1 MARTVVITGAS
12 TGIGRACALRLDSAG
27 WQVFAGVRKTADADS
42 LRAEASEQL
51 VPLMID
57 VGDGASIAAA
67 AQEVSGVTG
76 GTLDALVNNA
86 GISVQGPLEH
96 LPLDEIR
103 KQFEINV
110 TGQVAV
116 TQAFLPMLRSSKGR
130 IVFMG
135 SVAGRAASLPFIGP
149 YSASKLALEG
159 IADSLRGELRPA
171 GIAVSIVE
179 PGSIAT
185 EIWQKGDDTFDELA
199 AMVPESNR
207 TYYSKALGNAR
218 KLGQTIGGRGI
229 SPDVVAKKVEH
240 ALASARPRTRY
251 LVGKDALMRVYV
263 EKPMPDKIRDR
274 IATKMLFGK

>member
-12 TGIGRACALRLDSAG
+12 TGIGRACALRLDRAG

-57 VGDGASIAAA
+57 VGDGASIDAAA
-67 AQEVSGVTG
+67 KEVSGATG

-86 GISVQGPLEH
+86 GISIQGPLEH

-116 TQAFLPMLRSSKGR
+116 TQAFLPMLRPAKGR

-185 EIWQKGDDTFDELA
+185 EIWQKGDDTFDELVE
-199 AMVPESNR
+199 MVPESNR

-218 KLGQTIGGRGI
+218 KLGRTIGGRGI

-240 ALASARPRTRY
+240 ALTSARPRTRY

-263 EKPMPDKIRDR
+263 EKPMPDKMRDR
-274 IATKMLFGK
+274 IATKMLFGR

>member
-12 TGIGRACALRLDSAG
+12 TGIGRACALRLDRAG

-57 VGDGASIAAA
+57 VGDGASIDAAA
-67 AQEVSGVTG
+67 KEVSGTTG

-116 TQAFLPMLRSSKGR
+116 TQAFLPMLRPAKGR

-185 EIWQKGDDTFDELA
+185 EIWQKGDDTFDEMVE
-199 AMVPESNR
+199 MVPESNR

-218 KLGQTIGGRGI
+218 KLGRTIGGRGI
-229 SPDVVAKKVEH
+229 SPDAVAKKVEH
-240 ALASARPRTRY
+240 ALTSARPRTRY

-263 EKPMPDKIRDR
+263 EKPMPDKMRDR
-274 IATKMLFGK
+274 IATKMLFGR